1 MEVLQNTVELTRY
14 TADEISRDYQQLIT
28 RARQALSGSYS
39 PYSHFAVGAAVMLQN
54 GEIIIGSN
62 QENAAYPSGL
72 CAERTALFY
81 AGAAHPN
88 ELIKAIAVV
97 VENPIAQF
105 PFPCGSCLQ
114 VMSEYEDKQGQ
125 PVDVLMIHPKTGEV
139 LLSRGIQNLLPYS
152 FKKSHL
158 KS

>member
-1 MEVLQNTVELTRY
+1 MEILKNTLELSRY
-14 TADEISRDYQQLIT
+14 TAGEVPAEYQQLIT

-39 PYSHFAVGAAVMLQN
+39 PYSNFAVGAAVLLRN

-81 AGAAHPN
+81 AGASHPN

-97 VENPIAQF
+97 VETPIPQF

-114 VMSEYEDKQGQ
+114 VMAEYEDKQEQ
-125 PVDVLMIHPKTGEV
+125 PLDILMVHPKTGEV
-139 LLSRGIQNLLPYS
+139 LLSRGLQNLLPYS

-158 KS
+158 KE